1 VNTIE
6 YTDQDLLIFFL
17 TGTLMFLILSFI
29 VVFMFVFENKKKQEY
44 IKEKRLMNEQFKTE
58 IIKTEMDVRE
68 ENLKEIARELH
79 DNIGQLVT
87 QMKLHHMKIAKMI
100 PENKAELLNEG
111 EEIVNHIIEEIR
123 RLTTNFNGND
133 VLING
138 LESAIAKDVDRLR
151 SVTGIFINLE
161 ISENNPLLTHEKNIF
176 AFRMYQEIINNTI
189 KHADA
194 TLITIELMPCNSKL
208 CLIISDNGV
217 GFDVKKIQRGS
228 GLSNLEDRCA
238 LINAKM
244 KIDSK
249 PGEGTCIAI
258 VI

>member
-1 VNTIE
+1 MNTIE
-6 YTDQDLLIFFL
+6 YTNQDLLVFFL
-17 TGTLMFLILSFI
+17 TGTLMFLILSFF
-29 VVFMFVFENKKKQEY
+29 VVFMFVFENKKKHEH
-44 IKEKRLMNEQFKTE
+44 IKEKKLMNEQFKTE
-58 IIKTEMDVRE
+58 IIKAEMDVRE
-68 ENLKEIARELH
+68 ENLKQIARELH

-87 QMKLHHMKIAKMI
+87 QMKLHNMKTAKMI
-100 PENKAELLNEG
+100 PESKAELMNEG
-111 EEIVNHIIEEIR
+111 DEIVNNIIEELR

-138 LESAIAKDVDRLR
+138 LESAIAKDVERLR
-151 SVTGIFINLE
+151 SVTGLFINLE
-161 ISENNPLLTHEKNIF
+161 VSENYPLLTHEKNIF
-176 AFRMYQEIINNTI
+176 AFRMYQEITNNAI

-194 TLITIELMPCNSKL
+194 SLISIELMPCNSKL

-217 GFDVKKIQRGS
+217 GFDVKNIQRGS